1 MAHRLTQAKMPAEI
15 PTMAIRMTAITM
27 VLVVD
32 EAGEGELEDLG
43 GGGGDGTPA
52 MPGRWER
59 KKAANKAMGT

>member
-1 MAHRLTQAKMPAEI
+1 
-15 PTMAIRMTAITM
+15 MAIRMTAITM